1 LQLIEN
7 KLLGEQ
13 IQMGRIVSGLLL
25 AGCFGLCLWSQASRA
40 QEAPDQVPAAGQNV
54 LGKDRPSN
62 PSAVGPGSVTA
73 QFPLDRFQNFS
84 AIQNGGPLPGMDL
97 DRYIYRSGNL
107 MRMES
112 DASVPEYYVTDL
124 TKQESHAVSASACL
138 EEDYAYKLSF
148 PFFVSRAGSAYERIP
163 IGEETVDGHQTHVED
178 VIVHDPKNPVV
189 VHFRFY
195 EADDLQG
202 FPIKIENRREHAY
215 PWVIHYKDVR
225 LAPQD
230 PSLFVFPDK
239 CQTMAIFKKR
249 NSGAKSKTTPPV
261 KP

>member
-1 LQLIEN
+1 
-7 KLLGEQ
+7 
-13 IQMGRIVSGLLL
+13 MGRIISGLLL
-25 AGCFGLCLWSQASRA
+25 AGSVGLCLWSKVSLA
-40 QEAPDQVPAAGQNV
+40 QGAPDQVPAAEQNV
-54 LGKDRPSN
+54 LAPDEPSKQS
-62 PSAVGPGSVTA
+62 SAVASGSVTA

-97 DRYIYRSGNL
+97 DRHIYRSGNL

-112 DASVPEYYVTDL
+112 DASAPEYYVTDL
-124 TKQESHAVSASACL
+124 AKQVSHAVSARACL
-138 EEDYAYKLSF
+138 EEGYPYKLSF

-163 IGEETVDGHQTHVED
+163 IGEEKVDGHQTHVED

-230 PSLFVFPDK
+230 PSLFVVPDK
-239 CQTMAIFKKR
+239 CQTMASFKKR
-249 NSGAKSKTTPPV
+249 NSGGKSKTAPPA